1 MNTEQLRQSLKNK
14 WLNYYAEN
22 RYWITRLQVWGNCDG
37 KRRPSSGFILATLSV
52 LEPQLNHLLPLIVDL
67 SSNPDR
73 IVAALG
79 LNFNPDEYLEKLQKS
94 KPKTASVGSEP
105 AQPIAQ
111 SKTVKLL
118 PASSSEILSPLAQS
132 PGQVSRIDETCQGGR
147 YRRKKTESK

>member
-1 MNTEQLRQSLKNK
+1 MNTEQLRQSLKHK

-22 RYWITRLQVWGNCDG
+22 RYWIARLQVWVDCDG

-94 KPKTASVGSEP
+94 QPKPTAVDSDP
-105 AQPIAQ
+105 AQSIAK
-111 SKTVKLL
+111 SKPVKLL
-118 PASSSEILSPLAQS
+118 PASSNEILSPVAQS
-132 PGQVSRIDETCQGGR
+132 PSQVSRIDETCQGGR
-147 YRRKKTESK
+147 YRKRKNEVK

>member
-1 MNTEQLRQSLKNK
+1 MNTEQLRQSLKHK

-22 RYWITRLQVWGNCDG
+22 RYWIARLQVWVDCDG

-94 KPKTASVGSEP
+94 QQKAAPVDSEP
-105 AQPIAQ
+105 AQSITK

-118 PASSSEILSPLAQS
+118 PASSSEILSPLEPS
-132 PGQVSRIDETCQGGR
+132 PKQASRIDETCQGGR
-147 YRRKKTESK
+147 HRRKKSEFK

>member
-1 MNTEQLRQSLKNK
+1 MNTEQLRQSLKHK

-22 RYWITRLQVWGNCDG
+22 RYWIARLQVWVNCDG

-73 IVAALG
+73 IIAALG

-94 KPKTASVGSEP
+94 QSKTSSVDSEP
-105 AQPIAQ
+105 AQSIARP
-111 SKTVKLL
+111 KAVKML
-118 PASSSEILSPLAQS
+118 PASSSEILSPVAQS
-132 PGQVSRIDETCQGGR
+132 PSQVSRIDETCQGGR
-147 YRRKKTESK
+147 YRRKKSESK